1 MWRCNI
7 WQIVLLSHC
16 NSDCTL
22 ANTQY
27 VPLLLTAQ
35 TLLSRNNCA
44 LPFLRQGKEV
54 EDADSFSYNSDFSNK
69 LYRIKFNSI
78 QVITI
83 SKDKIKQPQF
93 FFLFTELLNMQ
104 RALSNWCDTHWL
116 RNICYA
122 VPFSIFYF
130 LFSIF
135 SLQWAWF
142 FFSYLFLLLHFCFIL
157 SYLVSSYPTPFNYF
171 TLLHISLFCF
181 ILLHFI
187 SFVCSCARP
196 KRKFKKHTKRF
207 FETDSIRW
215 WNVWNAHEWYEMRW
229 YDMRWD
235 KMR

>member
-104 RALSNWCDTHWL
+104 RATVLLMRYTLIEEHLL
-116 RNICYA
+116 RG
-122 VPFSIFYF
+122 SIFYF

-135 SLQWAWF
+135 
-142 FFSYLFLLLHFCFIL
+142 YILFTVGVIFLFIFIFTTPLLFHFVLSCFIL
-157 SYLVSSYPTPFNYF
+157 SHP
-171 TLLHISLFCF
+171 I
-181 ILLHFI
+181 
-187 SFVCSCARP
+187 
-196 KRKFKKHTKRF
+196 
-207 FETDSIRW
+207 
-215 WNVWNAHEWYEMRW
+215 
-229 YDMRWD
+229 
-235 KMR
+235 